1 MRNKY
6 NRPDKIPH
14 ILVPTVNGSIY
25 RKLSRF
31 QKDNDHCLQK
41 TQGNLCGGIYTTA
54 ALSEKL
60 CQLKKDNPG
69 DELFAELHAVSE
81 DALFLLVHVHFS
93 FQLSSAK
100 RGNLKHLSA
109 WIHNE
114 KCKKSSKVTD
124 ELFGSKLSKVCRDIS
139 EASRSTIKMLKIFY
153 IWKELLFF
161 FLSRRIPFVKK
172 NPKKLFV

>member
-139 EASRSTIKMLKIFY
+139 EASRSTIKMLKNLLHLERIIIF
-153 IWKELLFF
+153 F
-161 FLSRRIPFVKK
+161 PFETDS
-172 NPKKLFV
+172 FR